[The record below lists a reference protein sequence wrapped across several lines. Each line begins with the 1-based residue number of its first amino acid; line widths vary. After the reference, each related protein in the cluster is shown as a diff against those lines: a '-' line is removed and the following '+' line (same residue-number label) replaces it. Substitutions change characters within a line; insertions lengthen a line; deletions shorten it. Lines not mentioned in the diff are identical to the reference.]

1 MRRTDRLLVTSAL
14 ALGATLAGAAGA
26 QQSGTLHTV
35 TGHSFRPER
44 VDATPELQATL
55 RVPEGFAVG
64 AFAENL
70 GNPRMLAVAE
80 DGTVYVTRPETGD
93 VVALRDED
101 GDGQA
106 DGEPQVVATGLEMV
120 HGIALRGGRIYL
132 ATVNEIYEGR
142 IEDDGGVSELHAV
155 IDDLPEG
162 GQHPRR
168 TIEFGPDG
176 KLYLQIGSSC
186 NSCMETDESMAAISV
201 IDPADW
207 SRRVFARGL
216 RNPLGFDWHPET
228 GGMWAA
234 DHGSDWLGDEVP
246 PDELNLLEDGAHY
259 GWPFCWGEQRPDW
272 LSSAM
277 PPDGTPKERFCAERT
292 EAPALG
298 LAAHSAGI
306 DLLFYDGEQFPQ
318 EYRGDAFIAQRGSW
332 NRKDPVGY
340 KVVRVR
346 FEDGQPVEVEDF
358 LAGFLT
364 EDRQSHFGRI
374 AGLALDDEGALLVS
388 DDTNG
393 VIYRVSHEGGPRQA
407 RASD

>member
-1 MRRTDRLLVTSAL
+1 MRRTERLFASAAL
-14 ALGATLAGAAGA
+14 AIGATLAGAAGA

-35 TGHSFRPER
+35 SGHAFRPER
-44 VDATPELQATL
+44 VDATAELRATL
-55 RVPEGFAVG
+55 KVPDGFGVG
-64 AFAENL
+64 VFAEGL

-80 DGTVYVTRPETGD
+80 DGTVYVTRPETND
-93 VVALRDED
+93 VVALRDAD
-101 GDGQA
+101 GDGRA
-106 DGEPQVVATGLEMV
+106 DAGPRVVASGLDTV

-142 IEDDGGVSELHAV
+142 IAEHGGISELHAV

-176 KLYLQIGSSC
+176 RLYLQIGSSC
-186 NSCMETDESMAAISV
+186 NSCMETDPNMAAISV
-201 IDPADW
+201 IDPEGW
-207 SRRVFARGL
+207 SRRVFAHGL
-216 RNPLGFDWHPET
+216 RNPLGFDWHPQT
-228 GGMWAA
+228 GQMWAA

-259 GWPFCWGEQRPDW
+259 GWPYCWGERRPDW

-277 PPDGTPKERFCAERT
+277 PPDGTPKEQFCAKRT

-306 DLLFYDGEQFPQ
+306 DLLFYDGEQFPD

-340 KVVRVR
+340 KVVLVN
-346 FEDGQPVEVEDF
+346 FEDGRPVEVQDF
-358 LAGFLT
+358 LADFLT
-364 EDRQSHFGRI
+364 DDRQSHFGRI
-374 AGLALDDEGALLVS
+374 AGLAVAKDGALLVS
-388 DDTNG
+388 EDTNG
-393 VIYRVSHEGGPRQA
+393 VIYRVSHQGGPRQA